1 MAKDD
6 LLQCALIIVMKQAW
20 IESSVFLLLVDHD
33 EGAVFMLSVLFYVTF
48 TTYEIIYPFP
58 FTFIVYFKEDQ
69 IRLLRM
75 VLVFSEPIVGPTCH
89 TDTNGGRNG
98 LLIGSNRYINMLRY
112 VVVWQTV
119 VMLYWSPLNLKSR

>member
-58 FTFIVYFKEDQ
+58 FTFIVYFKE
-69 IRLLRM
+69 
-75 VLVFSEPIVGPTCH
+75 
-89 TDTNGGRNG
+89 
-98 LLIGSNRYINMLRY
+98 LRY